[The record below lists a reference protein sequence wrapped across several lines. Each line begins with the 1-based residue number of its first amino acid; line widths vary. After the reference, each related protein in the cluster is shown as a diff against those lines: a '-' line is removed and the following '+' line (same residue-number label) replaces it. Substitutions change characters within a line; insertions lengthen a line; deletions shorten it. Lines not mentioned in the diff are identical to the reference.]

1 MNDAKVVRFSWHPA
15 SDGRPDR
22 MQARFLFPF
31 YVESKN
37 GMRLGLRFATIHTVS
52 DTIDE
57 RLACQFLL
65 EKGLNPVSKFEYQ
78 NKLFIIVE

>member
-15 SDGRPDR
+15 SDSRPDR
-22 MQARFLFPF
+22 MFVKFLFPF
-31 YVESKN
+31 SIMDGKMKLN
-37 GMRLGLRFATIHTVS
+37 LHCATIHTVA

-65 EKGLNPVSKFEYQ
+65 EKGLTPVSKFEYQ
-78 NKLFIIVE
+78 GKLFVIVEK